1 MNSRPKAEVLARL
14 LQTHLAQELQQLQQ
28 PAADSE
34 VLVVS
39 DLLCSSDSCILPEHS
54 SHSLPGDQPA
64 IALHAV
70 GVSSICSAQIL
81 LPWQHEGLLV
91 AHMACNLPAQWSS
104 FFWRHRQPL
113 HAVSSMTSICCH
125 SREGGQSV
133 HAKLCSAVSC
143 RWLGAC

>member
-1 MNSRPKAEVLARL
+1 VNLDATFFSSKNASEAASKLVLVVNKFEILKDAYYVNSRPKAEVLARL

-39 DLLCSSDSCILPEHS
+39 DFLCSSDSCILPEHS

-91 AHMACNLPAQWSS
+91 AHMACSLLAQ
-104 FFWRHRQPL
+104 
-113 HAVSSMTSICCH
+113 
-125 SREGGQSV
+125 
-133 HAKLCSAVSC
+133 
-143 RWLGAC
+143 